1 MKGPPR
7 LIDLG
12 LVAAMAASA
21 IAHARL
27 YLHGYRFIPVVGPGF
42 LVLTAVLGA
51 LAILILAGGPAWTRV
66 VAAMVSAGALVA
78 FVLSRTIGFFGF
90 AEHGWEP
97 PQPYA
102 VVSVVAE
109 VVVMA
114 LGFMT
119 LRRPVR
125 GLSPPSLRSP
135 PR

>member
-1 MKGPPR
+1 MKRPR

-27 YLHGYRFIPVVGPGF
+27 YLHGYRFIPLVGPGF

-51 LAILILAGGPAWTRV
+51 LAVLILAGGPAWIRV
-66 VAAMVSAGALVA
+66 VAAIVSAGALVA
-78 FVLSRTIGFFGF
+78 FLLSRTIGFFGF
-90 AEHGWEP
+90 AEHGWQ

-109 VVVMA
+109 VVVVA
-114 LGFMT
+114 LGFMA
-119 LRRPVR
+119 LRR
-125 GLSPPSLRSP
+125 LLRSP
-135 PR
+135 R

>member
-1 MKGPPR
+1 MKGPR

-12 LVAAMAASA
+12 LVAAMAVSA

-97 PQPYA
+97 QPYA

-125 GLSPPSLRSP
+125 GLSPSLRSP
-135 PR
+135 R

>member
-1 MKGPPR
+1 MKRPR

-27 YLHGYRFIPVVGPGF
+27 YLHGYRFIPLVGPGF

-51 LAILILAGGPAWTRV
+51 LAVLILAGGPAWIRV
-66 VAAMVSAGALVA
+66 VAAIVSAGALVA
-78 FVLSRTIGFFGF
+78 FLLSRTIGFFGF
-90 AEHGWEP
+90 AEHGWQ

-109 VVVMA
+109 VVVVA
-114 LGFMT
+114 LGFMA
-119 LRRPVR
+119 LRRP
-125 GLSPPSLRSP
+125 LRSP
-135 PR
+135 R

>member
-1 MKGPPR
+1 MKGPR
-7 LIDLG
+7 LINLG
-12 LVAAMAASA
+12 LVAAVAVSA
-21 IAHARL
+21 IAHAQL

-97 PQPYA
+97 QPYA

-109 VVVMA
+109 VVVVA

-125 GLSPPSLRSP
+125 GLSPSLRSP
-135 PR
+135 R

>member
-1 MKGPPR
+1 
-7 LIDLG
+7 
-12 LVAAMAASA
+12 MAASA

-51 LAILILAGGPAWTRV
+51 LTILILVGGPAWMR
-66 VAAMVSAGALVA
+66 AAAAIVSAGALVA
-78 FVLSRTIGFFGF
+78 FLLSRTIGFFGF
-90 AEHGWEP
+90 AEHGWQ

-114 LGFMT
+114 LGFMA
-119 LRRPVR
+119 LRRP
-125 GLSPPSLRSP
+125 LRSP
-135 PR
+135 R

>member
-1 MKGPPR
+1 MKRPR
-7 LIDLG
+7 LIDVG

-51 LAILILAGGPAWTRV
+51 LTILILVGGPAWMR
-66 VAAMVSAGALVA
+66 AAAAIVSAGALVA
-78 FVLSRTIGFFGF
+78 FLLSRTIGFFGF
-90 AEHGWEP
+90 AEHGWQ

-114 LGFMT
+114 LGFMA
-119 LRRPVR
+119 LRRP
-125 GLSPPSLRSP
+125 LRSP
-135 PR
+135 R

>member
-1 MKGPPR
+1 MKRPR

-27 YLHGYRFIPVVGPGF
+27 YLHGYRFIPLVGPGF

-51 LAILILAGGPAWTRV
+51 LAVLILAGGPAWIRV
-66 VAAMVSAGALVA
+66 VAAIVSAGALVA
-78 FVLSRTIGFFGF
+78 FLLSRTIGFFGF
-90 AEHGWEP
+90 AEHGWQ

-109 VVVMA
+109 AVVVA

-119 LRRPVR
+119 LTRPVR
-125 GLSPPSLRSP
+125 GLSESLRSP
-135 PR
+135 R

>member
-1 MKGPPR
+1 MKGPR

-97 PQPYA
+97 QPYA

-125 GLSPPSLRSP
+125 GLSPSLRSP
-135 PR
+135 R

>member
-1 MKGPPR
+1 VKRPR
-7 LIDLG
+7 LIDVG

-51 LAILILAGGPAWTRV
+51 LAILILVGGPAWMR
-66 VAAMVSAGALVA
+66 AAAAIVSAGALVA
-78 FVLSRTIGFFGF
+78 FLLSRTIGLFGF
-90 AEHGWEP
+90 AEHGWQ

-114 LGFMT
+114 LGFMA
-119 LRRPVR
+119 LRRP
-125 GLSPPSLRSP
+125 LRSP
-135 PR
+135 R

>member
-1 MKGPPR
+1 MKRPR

-27 YLHGYRFIPVVGPGF
+27 YLHGYRFIPVVGTGF

-51 LAILILAGGPAWTRV
+51 LAVLILVGGPAWIRV
-66 VAAMVSAGALVA
+66 VAAIVSAGALMA
-78 FVLSRTIGFFGF
+78 FLLSRTIGFFGF
-90 AEHGWEP
+90 AEHGWQ

-109 VVVMA
+109 AVVVA
-114 LGFMT
+114 LGFMALT
-119 LRRPVR
+119 RPVR
-125 GLSPPSLRSP
+125 GLSESLRSP
-135 PR
+135 R

>member
-1 MKGPPR
+1 VKRPR
-7 LIDLG
+7 LIDVG

-51 LAILILAGGPAWTRV
+51 LTILILVGGPAWMR
-66 VAAMVSAGALVA
+66 AAAAIVSAGALVA
-78 FVLSRTIGFFGF
+78 FLLSRTIGFFGF
-90 AEHGWEP
+90 AEHGWQ

-114 LGFMT
+114 LGFMA
-119 LRRPVR
+119 LRRP
-125 GLSPPSLRSP
+125 LRSP
-135 PR
+135 R